1 MDSHRG
7 QGITFAATLSRTLL
21 PLPGDDEPLLP
32 SPAAGEAGE
41 ATIPLACSSPFKLSP
56 MLVLSGFIIK
66 DCIEATTEFTAES
79 S

>member
-7 QGITFAATLSRTLL
+7 QGITFAATFSRTLL

-41 ATIPLACSSPFKLSP
+41 ATVPLACSSPFK
-56 MLVLSGFIIK
+56 LVLSGFIIK
-66 DCIEATTEFTAES
+66 DCIEAMTEFTAES